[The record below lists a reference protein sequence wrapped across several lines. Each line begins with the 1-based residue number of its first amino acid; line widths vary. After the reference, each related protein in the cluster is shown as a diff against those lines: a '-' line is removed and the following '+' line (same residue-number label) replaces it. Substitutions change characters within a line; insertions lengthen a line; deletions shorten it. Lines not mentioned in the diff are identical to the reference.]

1 MNNKNMKIIMSL
13 LLLITIISL
22 CTISLCV
29 DPGGFKGEVDTSQGA
44 GQAVSSLSNQIIG
57 IIQIIGTAIAVVMLI
72 WLAIKYISAAPSEKA
87 DIKKSATI
95 YVVGAVLLFGAVGVL
110 QIIRNFVTDG
120 ELSSGSGSGTG
131 SPTSSNENPVIVAI
145 NK

>member
-1 MNNKNMKIIMSL
+1 MNSKNIKIIMSL
-13 LLLITIISL
+13 LLIITIISL

-29 DPGGFKGEVDTSQGA
+29 DPGGFTGEVDTSQGA
-44 GQAVSSLSNQIIG
+44 GLAVTNLSNQIIG

-95 YVVGAVLLFGAVGVL
+95 YVVGAVLLFGAVSVL
-110 QIIRNFVTDG
+110 EIIENFSADALPEVDQ
-120 ELSSGSGSGTG
+120 TG
-131 SPTSSNENPVIVAI
+131 QSKENSIIVVA

>member
-1 MNNKNMKIIMSL
+1 MNSKNIKIIMSL
-13 LLLITIISL
+13 LLIITIISL
-22 CTISLCV
+22 STISLCV
-29 DPGGFKGEVDTSQGA
+29 DPGGFTGNVDTTKGA
-44 GQAVSSLSNQIIG
+44 GEAVSTMSNQIIG

-110 QIIRNFVTDG
+110 QIIKNFSGEALPQTEQKTQEDDKIQDDG
-120 ELSSGSGSGTG
+120 QTYQQ
-131 SPTSSNENPVIVAI
+131 I
-145 NK
+145 

>member
-1 MNNKNMKIIMSL
+1 MNSKNIKIIMSL
-13 LLLITIISL
+13 LLIITIISL

-29 DPGGFKGEVDTSQGA
+29 DPGGFTGEVDTSQGA
-44 GQAVSSLSNQIIG
+44 GLAVTNLSNQIIG

-95 YVVGAVLLFGAVGVL
+95 YVVGALLLFGAVGVL
-110 QIIRNFVTDG
+110 QIIKGFTTDAG
-120 ELSSGSGSGTG
+120 LDSTTPAQSK
-131 SPTSSNENPVIVAI
+131 ENSIIVVA

>member
-1 MNNKNMKIIMSL
+1 MNSKNIKIIMSL
-13 LLLITIISL
+13 LLIITIISL
-22 CTISLCV
+22 STISLCV
-29 DPGGFKGEVDTSQGA
+29 DPGKFKGEVNTTEGA
-44 GQAVSSLSNQIIG
+44 GKAVSDMSNQIIG

-95 YVVGAVLLFGAVGVL
+95 YVVGAVLLFGAVSVL
-110 QIIRNFVTDG
+110 EIIKNFSADALPEVDQ
-120 ELSSGSGSGTG
+120 TG
-131 SPTSSNENPVIVAI
+131 QSKENSIIVVA

>member
-1 MNNKNMKIIMSL
+1 MKKSLKLIIAVAIL
-13 LLLITIISL
+13 AIIASISTVSL
-22 CTISLCV
+22 CADLEWVNPTTS
-29 DPGGFKGEVDTSQGA
+29 GEAAGKVTSM
-44 GQAVSSLSNQIIG
+44 SNQIIG

-110 QIIRNFVTDG
+110 QIIKGFTEDAGLDEVNPST
-120 ELSSGSGSGTG
+120 
-131 SPTSSNENPVIVAI
+131 SPSNSTQTI
-145 NK
+145 

>member
-1 MNNKNMKIIMSL
+1 MNSKSIKIIISL
-13 LLLITIISL
+13 LLVITIISL

-29 DPGGFKGEVDTSQGA
+29 DPGGFTGNVDTTKGA
-44 GQAVSSLSNQIIG
+44 GKAVSDMSNQIIG

-110 QIIRNFVTDG
+110 EIIKNFTADAN
-120 ELSSGSGSGTG
+120 LTTASK
-131 SPTSSNENPVIVAI
+131 ENSIIVVA

>member
-1 MNNKNMKIIMSL
+1 MRKSLKLIVSIAVLVIITSL
-13 LLLITIISL
+13 S
-22 CTISLCV
+22 TISLCASLDWV
-29 DPGGFKGEVDTSQGA
+29 NPTTEGEAAGSVTSM
-44 GQAVSSLSNQIIG
+44 SNQIIG

-110 QIIRNFVTDG
+110 QIIKGFTEDAGLDDIDG
-120 ELSSGSGSGTG
+120 TT
-131 SPTSSNENPVIVAI
+131 PTQSNQTMRI
-145 NK
+145 